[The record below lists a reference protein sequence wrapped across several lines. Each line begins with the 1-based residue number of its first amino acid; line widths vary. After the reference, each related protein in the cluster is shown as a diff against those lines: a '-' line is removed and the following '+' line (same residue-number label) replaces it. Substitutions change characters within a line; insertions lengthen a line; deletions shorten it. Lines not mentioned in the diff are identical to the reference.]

1 MGPTELRI
9 LLAIG
14 TFVLFVHPTAVIFGH
29 AFKLF
34 DVGGVCGAIGLF
46 VTLLLSAI
54 RNARQLYAA
63 EPIPK
68 AMP

>member
-14 TFVLFVHPTAVIFGH
+14 TLVLLVHPTAVIFGH

-46 VTLLLSAI
+46 VTLIVSAV
-54 RNARQLYAA
+54 RNTRTLYLA
-63 EPIPK
+63 EPIPRS
-68 AMP
+68 

>member
-14 TFVLFVHPTAVIFGH
+14 TPRPAGAPDRSDLGH

-46 VTLLLSAI
+46 VTLIISAV
-54 RNARQLYAA
+54 RNTRRLYVA
-63 EPIPK
+63 EPIP
-68 AMP
+68 